1 VIARELLSDLGLST
15 LCVFITT
22 TIFIGHFV
30 TSFTVLIIVVVC
42 MAEVIGFMHFWGLTV
57 ETVSCIILTISTG
70 LVVDYRYA
78 DGRLEIFGR
87 P

>member
-1 VIARELLSDLGLST
+1 LGPGWETDQVISKELYSDLCLST

-30 TSFTVLIIVVVC
+30 TSFTVLVVV
-42 MAEVIGFMHFWGLTV
+42 VVSLVNIVGFMHFW
-57 ETVSCIILTISTG
+57 
-70 LVVDYRYA
+70 DQ
-78 DGRLEIFGR
+78 